1 MTAKRRPRSVAL
13 LEVVR
18 DAITDGGDLSPLA
31 TQFLALVAE
40 ADGDPEPDLVWLVSQ
55 LESAVAAAAK
65 VQGQVDERGRRLGAE
80 LPSLVARLRECRSA
94 LAVVVKPEG
103 VDPVDEL
110 QRRRADRQSGTDP
123 AGAAAKRSN
132 GGRGGGRAR

>member
-1 MTAKRRPRSVAL
+1 MTRRKQPRSVAL
-13 LEVVR
+13 LGVVR
-18 DAITDGGDLSPLA
+18 RAIEDGGDLSPLA

-40 ADGDPEPDLVWLVSQ
+40 ADGDPEPDLLWLADQ

-110 QRRRADRQSGTDP
+110 QQRRTDRQSGTDS
-123 AGAAAKRSN
+123 AGAAAKRAN
-132 GGRGGGRAR
+132 GGRGGGRSR

>member
-1 MTAKRRPRSVAL
+1 MAPKKQPRSVAL

-18 DAITDGGDLSPLA
+18 EAIGDGGDLSPLA
-31 TQFLALVAE
+31 TQFLGLVAE
-40 ADGDPEPDLVWLVSQ
+40 SGADPEPELLWLAGR
-55 LESAVAAAAK
+55 LESAIKAAAE

-110 QRRRADRQSGTDP
+110 QQRRTDRQSGTDS
-123 AGAAAKRSN
+123 AGAAAKRAN
-132 GGRGGGRAR
+132 GGRGGRRAR

>member
-1 MTAKRRPRSVAL
+1 MTRRKQPRSVAL
-13 LEVVR
+13 LGVVR
-18 DAITDGGDLSPLA
+18 RAIEDGGDLSPLA

-40 ADGDPEPDLVWLVSQ
+40 ADGDPEPDLVWLSSQ

-65 VQGQVDERGRRLGAE
+65 VQGRVDGRGRRLGAE

-110 QRRRADRQSGTDP
+110 QQRRTDRQSGTDS
-123 AGAAAKRSN
+123 AGAAAKRAN
-132 GGRGGGRAR
+132 GGRGGRRAR

>member
-1 MTAKRRPRSVAL
+1 MTRRKQPRSVVL
-13 LEVVR
+13 LCVVR
-18 DAITDGGDLSPLA
+18 QAIEDGGDLSPLA
-31 TQFLALVAE
+31 TQFLGLVAE
-40 ADGDPEPDLVWLVSQ
+40 ADGDPEPDLLWLADQ

-110 QRRRADRQSGTDP
+110 QRRRADRQSGTDT